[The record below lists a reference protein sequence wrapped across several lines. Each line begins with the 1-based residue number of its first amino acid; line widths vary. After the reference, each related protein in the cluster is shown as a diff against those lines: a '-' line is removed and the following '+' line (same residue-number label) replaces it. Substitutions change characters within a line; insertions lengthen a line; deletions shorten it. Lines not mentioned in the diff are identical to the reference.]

1 MTVFNI
7 EQVLFIKLLESLD
20 KKKKDMASLKQKTKD
35 LDERKKKDKINGT
48 QIILFKI

>member
-7 EQVLFIKLLESLD
+7 EQVLFIKLFESLD
-20 KKKKDMASLKQKTKD
+20 KKKEDMASLKQKTKD
-35 LDERKKKDKINGT
+35 LDERKKKINGT